1 MKQNAIAVM
10 NTKGGVGKS
19 TIVLGLAET
28 LSADHHLNV
37 LVIDS
42 DAQASIS
49 YMLAG
54 PKRLTDVQTEGRT
67 LVGLLDEYVVKK
79 RSADWRD
86 YVMSGVSD
94 VDDARSIYLLP
105 GDTELTLFE
114 RAVSKGGAEPALR
127 RAVSVLLDELRSVF
141 DVVLIDC
148 PPGLSVVTESWLRES
163 DYHLSPTRPDF
174 ISACGLAF
182 FRRFKQRNPEMGFAD
197 NIGLLVTMKDPRS
210 QVEAEFERWLRSD
223 PSNNCFETTIPRSH
237 AMQFAATYTSE
248 IRSFHAKYP
257 AEAGHAMR
265 RLTREVLDR
274 LSKQAQSELN
284 QATPGWN

>member
-94 VDDARSIYLLP
+94 VDDARSVYLLP

-114 RAVSKGGAEPALR
+114 RAVSKGSAEPALR
-127 RAVSVLLDELRSVF
+127 RHRLRHEVPHVASQRRRR
-141 DVVLIDC
+141 
-148 PPGLSVVTESWLRES
+148 PR
-163 DYHLSPTRPDF
+163 PT
-174 ISACGLAF
+174 
-182 FRRFKQRNPEMGFAD
+182 Q
-197 NIGLLVTMKDPRS
+197 T
-210 QVEAEFERWLRSD
+210 
-223 PSNNCFETTIPRSH
+223 PSGKKP
-237 AMQFAATYTSE
+237 
-248 IRSFHAKYP
+248 
-257 AEAGHAMR
+257 
-265 RLTREVLDR
+265 
-274 LSKQAQSELN
+274 
-284 QATPGWN
+284 